1 MIDFL
6 MRSLMFLPGHN
17 EKLMG
22 SAARS
27 EADVLLLDIEEEG
40 RSLPPRPEQHAQ
52 AACTHLYPE
61 KPLAQRL
68 DVRGELALEGVDGS
82 FAHRQIGEAA
92 VDEGAPLI

>member
-1 MIDFL
+1 MLHRRQITVHFL
-6 MRSLMFLPGHN
+6 DGGHGLLDGKI
-17 EKLMG
+17 E
-22 SAARS
+22 
-27 EADVLLLDIEEEG
+27 DPDLLLDIEEEG